1 MKTTYVA
8 TANAEFTFVQC
19 VSIGTKIMLKLA
31 KTDSHAHVLL
41 QAYEDFKS
49 YTTKNNN
56 IEKFAFKEKLVD
68 LKFNFH
74 KKCTV
79 LLVNSCIANDIE
91 EEIKTLHFLMYLVG
105 TSKIPL
111 SSLKNIV
118 KYATSCLDNSASK
131 TFFGD
136 NTLDMLD
143 KRYPNF
149 KYRLQRF
156 TNAVE
161 KKCSSPPK
169 RKSWLELTILYLGLV
184 MVLISI
190 VILMISPDELARGM
204 RQFPSHW

>member
-1 MKTTYVA
+1 MLELVA
-8 TANAEFTFVQC
+8 
-19 VSIGTKIMLKLA
+19 
-31 KTDSHAHVLL
+31 DSQFLLHFAVLI
-41 QAYEDFKS
+41 QAYEDFKR
-49 YTTKNNN
+49 YTAKNNN
-56 IEKFAFKEKLVD
+56 VEKFAFKGKHINLKL
-68 LKFNFH
+68 NFH

-79 LLVNSCIANDIE
+79 LLVNSCIANSIE
-91 EEIKTLHFLMYLVG
+91 EEMKLLHFLMYLVG

-111 SSLKNIV
+111 SSLKTTV
-118 KYATSCLDNSASK
+118 KYTTSCLDNSASK
-131 TFFGD
+131 PFFGD

-143 KRYPNF
+143 KRYPKF

-156 TNAVE
+156 TSALE

-169 RKSWLELTILYLGLV
+169 KKSWLELTILYLGLV